1 MNRSIQSLI
10 VQSWD
15 NLSRAPRDKNH
26 PYRLAVL
33 SGLDAFGR
41 PRGRTVVLRQAER
54 ATAELYL
61 FSDARTNKVV
71 GLRQQ
76 NWLSWTFW
84 HPRQSLQTIAGG
96 PSSLLSE
103 SERRPFFEQL
113 SAYNWADYSSLLA
126 PGETLEEE
134 AKINRKA
141 TTTDQERAWRNFCV
155 IRTQVQEMDILHL
168 QRSGHQRVLAQRDGS
183 EWKLQIVQS

>member
-1 MNRSIQSLI
+1 MNRPIQSLI

-15 NLSRAPRDKNH
+15 NLARAPRDKNH

-33 SGLDAFGR
+33 SGLDTLGR

-61 FSDARTNKVV
+61 FSDTRTNKVA
-71 GLRQQ
+71 GLSQQ

-96 PSSLLSE
+96 PSTLLAE
-103 SERRPFFEQL
+103 SERQSFFDQL
-113 SAYNWADYSSLLA
+113 AAYNWADYSSVLA
-126 PGETLEEE
+126 PGEALDME
-134 AKINRKA
+134 A
-141 TTTDQERAWRNFCV
+141 TTGSSTANTDQERAWHNFCV

-168 QRSGHQRVLAQRDGS
+168 QRSGHRRVLAQRDGS
-183 EWKLQIVQS
+183 EWKTQNVQS